1 MLTEGVVVDR
11 KLGGPLG
18 LISPNDAVVELGKE
32 ARLGRCE
39 HPPKLPSE
47 FLPAHVHCTP
57 DEALID
63 EGGELEML
71 GASALRFVIV
81 RWAAPNQLTV

>member
-32 ARLGRCE
+32 ARLGSRLGGA
-39 HPPKLPSE
+39 P
-47 FLPAHVHCTP
+47 VH
-57 DEALID
+57 
-63 EGGELEML
+63 
-71 GASALRFVIV
+71 
-81 RWAAPNQLTV
+81 